1 MDVSRNKS
9 RIVVTCLS
17 RLAPWVKK
25 EITDS
30 GYVPDRVF
38 TTGVE
43 LHGTVNDCIRL
54 NLNLRCASQV
64 LYLLREFQARSADDV
79 YRQVKNFPWEVVIPS
94 DGYFSVTSTV
104 SNPTIHNNLYVNVR
118 VKDAIA
124 DRFREQTGRRPDSGA
139 DLSGVVIHLY
149 WKDNHASLYLDT
161 TGPSLARHGY
171 RRQPGK
177 APMLEA
183 LAAATII
190 AGKWDK
196 KSPFINPMCG
206 SGTLAIEAALIA
218 SHRMPG
224 LLRRDYA
231 FKYVVGYD
239 AAYYEY
245 ELAQLREKVVS
256 QNLPLI
262 IATDIRR
269 EAVAEARA
277 NALQAGVEN
286 LIRFEVC
293 DFSETTIPSGAN
305 GVVYFNPEYGER
317 LGEVSQLETVYKRIG
332 DFLKQRCAGYTGYVF
347 TASSELAKKIGLRTS
362 RKVEFYSAKLDCRLL
377 EYELYKGQEVRRAR
391 N

>member
-25 EITDS
+25 EVTEL
-30 GYVPDRVF
+30 GYTPDRVF
-38 TTGVE
+38 TTGIE

-64 LYLLREFQARSADDV
+64 LYLLRDFSARHADDV
-79 YRQVKNFPWEVVIPS
+79 YEQVKNFPWEVVIPS
-94 DGYFSVTSTV
+94 GGYFSVTSNV
-104 SNPTIHNNLYVNVR
+104 SNPTVNNNLYVNVR

-124 DRFREQTGRRPDSGA
+124 DRFREKTGRRPDSGSE
-139 DLSGVVIHLY
+139 LTGVVIHLY
-149 WKDNHASLYLDT
+149 WKDNEASLFLDT

-171 RRQPGK
+171 RKQPGK

-196 KSPFINPMCG
+196 QSPFINPMCG

-218 SHRMPG
+218 TQRMPG
-224 LLRRDYA
+224 LLRQDYA

-239 AAYYEY
+239 PAHYAN
-245 ELAQLREKVVS
+245 ELAQLRGKVIS
-256 QNLPLI
+256 QNIPVI
-262 IATDIRR
+262 IASDIRK

-277 NALQAGVEN
+277 NAQRAQVDH
-286 LIRFEVC
+286 LIHFEVC
-293 DFSETTIPSGAN
+293 DFAKTTVPPDSK
-305 GVVYFNPEYGER
+305 GVVYINPEYGER
-317 LGEVSQLETVYKRIG
+317 LGEITQLETVYEQIG
-332 DFLKQRCAGYTGYVF
+332 NFLKQKCAGYTGYVF
-347 TASSELAKKIGLRTS
+347 TANPDLAKKIGLRTS
-362 RKVEFYSAKLDCRLL
+362 RKVEFYSAQLDCRLL
-377 EYELYKGQEVRRAR
+377 EYELYKGRKT
-391 N
+391 